1 MSELAQRFAQDLHG
15 CCRCDGRGNERGRR
29 ARWCPRQD
37 AYMRRRFGAVVTLR
51 ELAHNPCY
59 AKARR
64 GLLVT
69 DIIDVPATAYRGL
82 LDYEHEAA
90 ELGYPALA

>member
-1 MSELAQRFAQDLHG
+1 MTSSASLPMYNLPEMRPVNAQFWEAL
-15 CCRCDGRGNERGRR
+15 RG
-29 ARWCPRQD
+29 
-37 AYMRRRFGAVVTLR
+37 
-51 ELAHNPCY
+51 LAHNPCY

-69 DIIDVPATAYRGL
+69 DIIDVPAAAYRGL
-82 LDYEHEAA
+82 LDYEREAA